1 MRFFQVR
8 YLRRMAKLS
17 FYGKPSDSGISSFQA
32 FLLALTS
39 RIGIGNI
46 AGVVTAIVLGGP
58 GSIFWMWVI
67 AFLGTGTSFVE
78 STLGQVYKEK
88 IDGVYRGGPAY
99 YIRRGL
105 GLKWYAVAFS
115 VVTVLALGVLMPGLQ
130 ANAISDA
137 FLTSFALDKR
147 ITAGF
152 VVVLL
157 GLIIFGGVRRIA
169 RVSEILTPFMAVGYI
184 LIAVIILIINYK
196 EIPGMFRL
204 IIESAFGFHQALGGM
219 VGMAITMGVKRG
231 IFTNEAGQGTAPHAA
246 AAAEV
251 PHPSIQ
257 GLVQAFSVYVDT
269 FFVCTATAFMVL
281 ITGMYKVYDSA
292 AATHLVMDAM
302 GLPAAMNEYGPIN
315 AQMAVEKH
323 IPGFGS
329 VFIALALFFFAFT
342 TIMSYYFQS
351 ETNLYYLFRK
361 KISSLIAINTLR
373 VSMLVITF
381 FTAINEMTLA
391 WDLADIGVGLMA
403 WFNMIAILLLQV
415 VALKTFNDYEA
426 QLKSGITQPVFHP
439 DRLGIKNTKE
449 WLSTN

>member
-1 MRFFQVR
+1 MNFNQVVEWISSMIWGWPFIGICLLSGLYFSIRMRFFQIR
-8 YLRRMAKLS
+8 YLQRMAKLS

-184 LIAVIILIINYK
+184 LIAVIMLIINFK

-204 IIESAFGFHQALGGM
+204 IIESAFGFHEALGGM

-257 GLVQAFSVYVDT
+257 GLVQAFSVYV
-269 FFVCTATAFMVL
+269 
-281 ITGMYKVYDSA
+281 GSA
-292 AATHLVMDAM
+292 
-302 GLPAAMNEYGPIN
+302 
-315 AQMAVEKH
+315 EK
-323 IPGFGS
+323 
-329 VFIALALFFFAFT
+329 L
-342 TIMSYYFQS
+342 
-351 ETNLYYLFRK
+351 
-361 KISSLIAINTLR
+361 
-373 VSMLVITF
+373 
-381 FTAINEMTLA
+381 
-391 WDLADIGVGLMA
+391 
-403 WFNMIAILLLQV
+403 
-415 VALKTFNDYEA
+415 
-426 QLKSGITQPVFHP
+426 
-439 DRLGIKNTKE
+439 
-449 WLSTN
+449 